1 MPPKAKFS
9 KTEITDAA
17 LNIVANSG
25 IDALTARSLGEAL
38 GSSPRPIFTVFD
50 SMEEVQTQVLKKA
63 EHIYSSL
70 VAEGFKEELPFK
82 GVGMAYI
89 RFAGMYPKL
98 FQLLFMR
105 DRLGKPDK
113 STILQGIDENYERI
127 LKSIED
133 CYLLDRKT
141 SEDLYMHLWVYS
153 HGIAVLIATGVC
165 AFTPQQ
171 ISDMISEVFKSLIQS
186 IKCGGKV

>member
-70 VAEGFKEELPFK
+70 VAEGLKEELPF
-82 GVGMAYI
+82 
-89 RFAGMYPKL
+89 
-98 FQLLFMR
+98 
-105 DRLGKPDK
+105 
-113 STILQGIDENYERI
+113 
-127 LKSIED
+127 
-133 CYLLDRKT
+133 
-141 SEDLYMHLWVYS
+141 
-153 HGIAVLIATGVC
+153 
-165 AFTPQQ
+165 
-171 ISDMISEVFKSLIQS
+171 
-186 IKCGGKV
+186 